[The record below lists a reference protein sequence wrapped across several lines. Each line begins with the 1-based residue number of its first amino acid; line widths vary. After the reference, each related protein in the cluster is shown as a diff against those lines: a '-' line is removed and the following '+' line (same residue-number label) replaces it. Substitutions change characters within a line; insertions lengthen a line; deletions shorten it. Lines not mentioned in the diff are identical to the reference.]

1 MLVVHGF
8 PPEEASGTELYTAS
22 LAGALR
28 QAGHDVLVF
37 AGSHSAREPVQELR
51 GEVERF
57 ARPRERLRLRWHDAE
72 TERAFLAALDRF
84 EPDVVHVQHLLG
96 LTLPL
101 LARVR
106 ARETPVVLTLHDHWL
121 LCPEIQPYRPH
132 AHRLGDLSCF
142 VHLELLRPRRL
153 ASMLLERD
161 VRARARTHRER
172 ARLVREELAAAD
184 VVIAPSRFLADRF
197 GGAPLVVPHGVPSF
211 PCNSLLRGNTGT
223 VGFLGPLIHGKGVD
237 LLLRAFRGVPG
248 EGRLVVRG
256 PAPDPGYARRVGRL
270 AARDPRVSV
279 GPAVPRHELAA
290 FFAGIDLLVVPSRL
304 HESFSLVV
312 REAFSAG
319 VPVLASDAGAL
330 PESGAATFRSGSV
343 RDLRRKLLEPPRPPG
358 AVKSIAEHAGEL
370 VSLYERAKYARARSR
385 SVASYTR
392 TASVSAK

>member
-22 LAGALR
+22 LAAALR
-28 QAGHDVLVF
+28 EAGQEVAVF
-37 AGSHSAREPVQELR
+37 AGSHSAREPVREQR
-51 GEVERF
+51 GAVERF
-57 ARPRERLRLRWHDAE
+57 ARPRERLRLRYHDAA

-84 EPDVVHVQHLLG
+84 KPDVVHVQHLLG

-121 LCPEIQPYRPH
+121 LCPELQPYRPY
-132 AHRLGDLSCF
+132 AHRLGDWSCF

-161 VRARARTHRER
+161 LRARARAYRDR
-172 ARLVREELAAAD
+172 AQLVREELAAAA
-184 VVIAPSRFLADRF
+184 VVIAPSRFIADRF
-197 GGAPLVVPHGVPSF
+197 GGEPLVLAHGVAPVAAA
-211 PCNSLLRGNTGT
+211 PRPGRAT
-223 VGFLGPLIHGKGVD
+223 VGYLGPLIHGKGVD

-248 EGRLVVRG
+248 GRLVVRG
-256 PAPDPGYARRVGRL
+256 PAPDARYAERVRRL
-270 AARDPRVSV
+270 AARDPRVSL
-279 GPAVPRHELAA
+279 GPAVPRDELAA
-290 FFAGIDLLVVPSRL
+290 FFAELDLLVVPSRL

-343 RDLRRKLLEPPRPPG
+343 RDLRRKLLQPPARPG
-358 AVKSIAEHAGEL
+358 DVKSLAGHAIEL
-370 VSLYERAKYARARSR
+370 VALYRALQPRTKYARARSR
-385 SVASYTR
+385 SVAS
-392 TASVSAK
+392 